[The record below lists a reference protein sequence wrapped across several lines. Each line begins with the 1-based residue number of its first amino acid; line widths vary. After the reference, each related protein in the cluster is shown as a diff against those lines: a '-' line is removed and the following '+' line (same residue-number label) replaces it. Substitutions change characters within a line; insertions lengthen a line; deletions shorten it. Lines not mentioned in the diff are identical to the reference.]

1 MIAWN
6 TGEACGFTATLSAPS
21 RWANHSEVMIPTIDA
36 LDAMCPPTFTANSAS
51 RPAGTGAG
59 GLSRL
64 AWSTIRTASQSTR
77 RWISSSVPSS
87 AGSCVVAAI
96 VAMAAP

>member
-1 MIAWN
+1 
-6 TGEACGFTATLSAPS
+6 
-21 RWANHSEVMIPTIDA
+21 MIPTIDA

-59 GLSRL
+59 GRSRL